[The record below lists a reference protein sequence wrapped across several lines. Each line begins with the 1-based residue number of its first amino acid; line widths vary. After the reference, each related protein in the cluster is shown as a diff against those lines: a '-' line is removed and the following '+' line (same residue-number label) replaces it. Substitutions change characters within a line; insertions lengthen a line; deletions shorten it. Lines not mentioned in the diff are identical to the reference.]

1 MKDTSRTVKKKI
13 AAQLISAVKKG
24 SAEEVREMIC
34 AGAPLELKNGEGA
47 LTAAVLR
54 DDPVIANM
62 LLEAGADVNEIDP
75 VTGRTPV
82 CFAAGEGS
90 LSMVSMLLD
99 HGADPVIRDGMGV
112 SPLYTAVLNNDF
124 EITKTLLKKGALIDS
139 PRLLLRAVENGSWD
153 VTDLLVKAGA
163 CSDTKWAFCSLASAV
178 QRGKTKMVKLMLEHG
193 ADPNICVPNSAVP
206 LPIIIAAETGNA
218 EMTELLLKHGADP
231 NIMDGDGRHALTEAV
246 SSKNIPIIKL
256 LLDHGADLNVR
267 DGSMKLRTPLCI
279 AAGFFAEEIMQML
292 IDAGADVNKE
302 DSTGITPLHYACRS
316 GYPGNIHILL
326 KAGADPNIT
335 DTFGNT
341 VLADAIGKYGG
352 EELYDFTNTYDMAVA
367 PEEII
372 SDDPVLALIRAGA
385 DINAKSSRQITPL
398 MQSVLYNRRIYLK
411 ILIALGADIEAT
423 EINKR
428 TVLHYAASWLN
439 ITEMKILLKAGADID
454 ARDIEG
460 RTPLD
465 ILRNKFP
472 EEYNRHA
479 EKLMALDSKRRRLGL
494 EDSARGVITG
504 YEFDI

>member
-1 MKDTSRTVKKKI
+1 M

-62 LLEAGADVNEIDP
+62 LLDAGADVNEIDP

-90 LSMVSMLLD
+90 LSMVSLLLD
-99 HGADPVIRDGMGV
+99 HGADPVTRDGMGV
-112 SPLYTAVLNNDF
+112 SPLYTAVLNDNF
-124 EITKTLLKKGALIDS
+124 EIAKILLKKGALIDS
-139 PRLLLRAVENGSWD
+139 PRLLLRAVENGNWD
-153 VTDLLVKAGA
+153 ITDLLVKAGA
-163 CSDTKWAFCSLASAV
+163 CANTKWAFCSLASAV
-178 QRGKTKMVKLMLEHG
+178 QRGKTEMAKLMLEHG
-193 ADPNICVPNSAVP
+193 ADPNISVPNSAVP

-218 EMTELLLKHGADP
+218 EMAELLLDHGADP
-231 NIMDGDGRHALTEAV
+231 NITDGDGRYALTEAV

-256 LLDHGADLNVR
+256 LLEHGADPNVR

-302 DSTGITPLHYACRS
+302 DSAGITPLHYACRS

-326 KAGADPNIT
+326 KAGANANIA
-335 DTFGNT
+335 DIYGNT

-352 EELYDFTNTYDMAVA
+352 EGLYDFTNTYDMAVA

-411 ILIALGADIEAT
+411 ILIALGADLAAT

-428 TVLHYAASWLN
+428 TVLHYAASGLN

-460 RTPLD
+460 LTPLD

-472 EEYNRHA
+472 KEYNRYA

-494 EDSARGVITG
+494 EDSAQADKTG